1 MWDKKCYKR
10 SIWDFSNVNET
21 ELCNALATAN
31 LDGFLLNYNGI
42 NLIYE
47 NWFACFYNVIE
58 LHICHRTVT
67 ICPQDKP
74 WMNTSIRRAIRKR
87 NKLLKIHT
95 KNRTRVYWERYRQQR
110 NLTSP

>member
-1 MWDKKCYKR
+1 MR
-10 SIWDFSNVNET
+10 I
-21 ELCNALATAN
+21 
-31 LDGFLLNYNGI
+31 GLLI
-42 NLIYE
+42 I
-47 NWFACFYNVIE
+47 CFYNVIE